1 MPVYALFGAM
11 TSKFALLAAVAVA
24 LPSLLIGAKTPPSPL
39 DYQAPVY
46 PQALEDS
53 GRDGTAKIT
62 FTVTTKG
69 LVKDPVIKSAS
80 EPEFGESALEALK
93 EWRFRP
99 GTEDGDPIDMKV
111 TLPFQF
117 TASAEDKLNATL
129 DRKVFNPIT
138 DPIVKA
144 RKLDSQPVVTK
155 RVRPV
160 YPQSLAGTGTQER
173 VKVEVVIGPDGLIYN
188 PSIEVIKEK
197 SFYLPVLLAAAS
209 WTFEP
214 PLDDGVPVYAKFKMT
229 VWIYE
234 GEEPPGGYTGR
245 VNP

>member
-1 MPVYALFGAM
+1 MSFCAFFRAM
-11 TSKFALLAAVAVA
+11 ISKFALLAVVAVA

-46 PQALEDS
+46 PQALKDS
-53 GRDGTAKIT
+53 GKDGTVKIT
-62 FTVTTKG
+62 FTVSKKG

-80 EPEFGESALEALK
+80 EPEFGESALQALK

-99 GTEDGDPIDMKV
+99 GTENGEPIDMKV

-117 TASAEDKLNATL
+117 TASVEDKLNAAL
-129 DRKVFNPIT
+129 GRKVFNPIT
-138 DPIVKA
+138 DPIVKT
-144 RKLDSQPVVTK
+144 RKLDSKPVVSK

-160 YPQSLAGTGTQER
+160 YPPSLAGTGAEER

-188 PSIEVIKEK
+188 PSIEVIQEK
-197 SFYLPVLLAAAS
+197 RFYLPVLLAAAN

-214 PLDDGVPVYAKFKMT
+214 PLDNGVPVYTRFKMT

-245 VNP
+245 VK